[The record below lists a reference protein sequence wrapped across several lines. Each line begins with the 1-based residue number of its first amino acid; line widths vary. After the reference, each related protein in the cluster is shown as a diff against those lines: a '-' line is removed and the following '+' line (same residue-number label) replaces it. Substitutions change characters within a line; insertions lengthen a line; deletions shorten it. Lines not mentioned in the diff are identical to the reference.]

1 MENQNNKP
9 AQQNN
14 DQTAKEVMVL
24 LQGIIAIVTICF
36 SLYVLITVQ
45 KIKKPPISLWGA
57 SIKKVKRPEV
67 DYATVI
73 VVPTKAP
80 LIKKAPLADFQEI
93 D

>member
-36 SLYVLITVQ
+36 SLYVLI
-45 KIKKPPISLWGA
+45 A
-57 SIKKVKRPEV
+57 
-67 DYATVI
+67 A
-73 VVPTKAP
+73 
-80 LIKKAPLADFQEI
+80 
-93 D
+93 